1 MQMDNQ
7 LPRKKVP
14 GFCSFR
20 YGLSF
25 LVHCCNVITTAQRA
39 CLNLTMVVMVNSTD
53 PHGLPNTST
62 KKLLDNI
69 KNPVYN
75 WSPDIQGIILSST
88 FYGFVIIQV
97 PVGYFSGIYSTKKM
111 IGFALCLSS
120 VLSLLIPPAAGIG
133 VAWVIVCRAVQG
145 AAQGIVGTAQ
155 FEIYVKWAPP
165 LERGRLTS
173 MSTSGFLLGP
183 FIVLLVTGVI
193 CESLGWPMVF
203 YIFGAC
209 GCALCLL
216 WFILFYDDPKDHPCI
231 SISEKEYITSS
242 LVQQVSSSRQS
253 LPIKAMLKSLPV
265 WAISIGSFTF
275 FWSHIIMTLYTPLF
289 INSTLHVNIKE
300 NGFLSSLPYLFAWI
314 CGNLVGQ
321 LSDFFLTRNILSVI
335 AVRKLFTAAGFLL
348 PAIFGVCLPYL
359 SSSFYGIVIF
369 LILVSATGSFCLGG
383 VLINGLDIAPR
394 YFGFIKACSTLSGM
408 LGGLIAS
415 TLTGLILRQV
425 RNIQTCSYF
434 SDINCTE
441 KDYAQERLQRRCQK
455 EMTYE
460 FLHHMKI
467 NLVKSGISPNLQI
480 IQFLSHYLSI
490 RYVEN
495 SLVIGHW
502 YRSGLLLFL
511 IMNMWIDQ
519 HRYLTG

>member
-1 MQMDNQ
+1 MIYGAKLGN
-7 LPRKKVP
+7 PRKSILCKVERKVFTEEEEITFCSEPVP

-173 MSTSGFLLGP
+173 MSTSG
-183 FIVLLVTGVI
+183 
-193 CESLGWPMVF
+193 
-203 YIFGAC
+203 AC

-289 INSTLHVNIKE
+289 INSTLHVSIKE

-415 TLTGLILRQV
+415 TLTGLILRQDPESAWFKTFILMAAINV
-425 RNIQTCSYF
+425 TGLIFYLIVAKAEIQ
-434 SDINCTE
+434 DWA
-441 KDYAQERLQRRCQK
+441 KER
-455 EMTYE
+455 
-460 FLHHMKI
+460 
-467 NLVKSGISPNLQI
+467 
-480 IQFLSHYLSI
+480 
-490 RYVEN
+490 
-495 SLVIGHW
+495 
-502 YRSGLLLFL
+502 
-511 IMNMWIDQ
+511 Q
-519 HRYLTG
+519 HTRL